1 MVQAPLN
8 YGEEAMGQRE
18 TLDEGRTS
26 DGIVQHLLSPMTQ
39 QTFGLESQ
47 SAVQVLE
54 RSRQEDKLL
63 QPLVLEFDDTQLR
76 VTKTR

>member
-1 MVQAPLN
+1 
-8 YGEEAMGQRE
+8 
-18 TLDEGRTS
+18 
-26 DGIVQHLLSPMTQ
+26 MTQ
-39 QTFGLESQ
+39 QTFGMESQ

-54 RSRQEDKLL
+54 KSRQEDKLL